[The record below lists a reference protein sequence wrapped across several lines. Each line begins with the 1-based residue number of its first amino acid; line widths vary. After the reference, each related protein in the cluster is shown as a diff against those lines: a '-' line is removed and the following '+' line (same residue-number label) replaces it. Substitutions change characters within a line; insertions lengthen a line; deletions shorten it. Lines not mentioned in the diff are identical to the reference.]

1 MSPLCKNQLI
11 SLIIAWVM
19 VFILPLLAAII
30 THVWFVLILPAITLP
45 GLVLATIH
53 FVEYFYPKK

>member
-19 VFILPLLAAII
+19 VFLLPLLAAVI
-30 THVWFVLILPAITLP
+30 THVWFVLIFPAITFP

-53 FVEYFYPKK
+53 FVEYFRKK

>member
-30 THVWFVLILPAITLP
+30 THVWFVLISK
-45 GLVLATIH
+45 
-53 FVEYFYPKK
+53 EED